1 MAAVTKQVDVQWSQ
15 IDGIMVCM
23 PHNGGFFSAVTKL
36 RGDSSYQK
44 CHGIRFP
51 PMPAAEQGT
60 GRRAGSRYRGVRLA
74 AIREDQEA
82 AGCMREKPF
91 SGT

>member
-1 MAAVTKQVDVQWSQ
+1 MAAVARQVDVQWSQ
-15 IDGIMVCM
+15 TDGIMVCM

-51 PMPAAEQGT
+51 PCPQQS
-60 GRRAGSRYRGVRLA
+60 RAQDADLA
-74 AIREDQEA
+74 A
-82 AGCMREKPF
+82 
-91 SGT
+91 GTEVSD